1 MTVRVLVVG
10 GGDVALRAARALAS
24 RVQFWVV
31 VRDPAKS
38 AAWRALG
45 ARVIVADLDLWRSLA
60 RIGAAVDQVWV
71 TVPPAGDGV
80 VDPRTRHLQ
89 AVLRRRGVGRRD
101 AHDQVPSSVCAA
113 RPRVVY
119 LSTSGVYGN
128 RAGAWVRESDPVAPQ
143 TARAARR
150 VAAERL
156 WRDWAKRG
164 GWVVRLRVPGI
175 YSAERLP
182 VARLLR
188 GDPAIHEEEDS
199 ISNHIHANDLAQ
211 ILWVAGWRGKTG
223 RAYHAADD
231 QPLPMGA
238 WFDAVADALGLPRPP
253 RLPRQAVLERV
264 GPMMASFLTE
274 SRRLRN
280 DRLKRELRFRLRYPT
295 VFALLA
301 QPIWKERRESCSMA
315 SSSRCISS

>member
-80 VDPRTRHLQ
+80 VDPRTRRLQ
-89 AVLRRRGVGRRD
+89 AALRRSTARSKPRGPGRRHHF
-101 AHDQVPSSVCAA
+101 AL
-113 RPRVVY
+113 RPRMVY
-119 LSTSGVYGN
+119 LSTSGVYGD
-128 RAGAWVRESDPVAPQ
+128 RGGAWVRESDPVAPQ

-199 ISNHIHANDLAQ
+199 ISNHIHADDLAQ

-280 DRLKRELRFRLRYPT
+280 DRLKRELRFRLRCPT

>member
-1 MTVRVLVVG
+1 M
-10 GGDVALRAARALAS
+10 AP

-45 ARVIVADLDLWRSLA
+45 ARVQVADLDCWRSLA

-71 TVPPAGDGV
+71 SAPPAGDARG
-80 VDPRTRHLQ
+80 DPRTRHLQ
-89 AVLRRRGVGRRD
+89 AALRRSTARSKPRGPARRYHL
-101 AHDQVPSSVCAA
+101 AS

-119 LSTSGVYGN
+119 LSTSGVYGD
-128 RAGAWVRESDPVAPQ
+128 RKGAWVRESDPVAPQ

-164 GWVVRLRVPGI
+164 GWAVRLRVPGI
-175 YSAERLP
+175 YAAERLP
-182 VARLLR
+182 VERLRR
-188 GDPAIHEEEDS
+188 GDPAICAESDS
-199 ISNHIHANDLAQ
+199 VSNHIHADDLARF
-211 ILWVAGWRGKTG
+211 LWIAGWRGKNG
-223 RAYHAADD
+223 RVYHASDD

-238 WFDAVADALGLPRPP
+238 WFDAVADAVGLPRPP
-253 RLPRQAVLERV
+253 RLPREAVLARV
-264 GPMMASFLTE
+264 GPMMASFLAE

-280 DRLKRELRFRLRYPT
+280 DRLKRELRLRLRYPT
-295 VFALLA
+295 VFAWLTKA
-301 QPIWKERRESCSMA
+301 IWKERGESCSTA
-315 SSSRCISS
+315 S

>member
-80 VDPRTRHLQ
+80 VDPCTRRLQ
-89 AVLRRRGVGRRD
+89 AALRRSTARSKPRGSGRRHHF
-101 AHDQVPSSVCAA
+101 AL
-113 RPRVVY
+113 RPRMVY
-119 LSTSGVYGN
+119 LSTSGVYGD
-128 RAGAWVRESDPVAPQ
+128 RGGAWVRESDPVAPQ

-199 ISNHIHANDLAQ
+199 ISNHIHADDLAQ

>member
-80 VDPRTRHLQ
+80 VDPCTRRLH
-89 AVLRRRGVGRRD
+89 AALRRSTARSKPRGSGRRHHF
-101 AHDQVPSSVCAA
+101 AL
-113 RPRVVY
+113 RPRMVY
-119 LSTSGVYGN
+119 LSTSGVYGD
-128 RAGAWVRESDPVAPQ
+128 RGGAWVRESDPVAPQ

-199 ISNHIHANDLAQ
+199 ISNHIHADDLAQ

>member
-1 MTVRVLVVG
+1 MTVRVLIVG
-10 GGDVALRAARALAS
+10 GGDVALRAAHALAS

-31 VRDPAKS
+31 VRDPAKCT
-38 AAWRALG
+38 AWRALG
-45 ARVIVADLDLWRSLA
+45 ARVWVADLDCWRSLA

-80 VDPRTRHLQ
+80 IEPRTRRLQ
-89 AVLRRRGVGRRD
+89 AALRRSTARSKPRGPARRY
-101 AHDQVPSSVCAA
+101 HFVS

-119 LSTSGVYGN
+119 LSTSGVYGD
-128 RAGAWVRESDPVAPQ
+128 RQGAWVRESDPVAPQ
-143 TARAARR
+143 TARAQRR

-182 VARLLR
+182 VERLRR
-188 GDPAIHEEEDS
+188 GDPAICAESDS
-199 ISNHIHANDLAQ
+199 VSNHIHADDLARL
-211 ILWVAGWRGKTG
+211 LWVAGWRGKTG

-238 WFDAVADALGLPRPP
+238 WFDAVADAVGLPRPP
-253 RLPRQAVLERV
+253 RLPRETVLARV
-264 GPMMASFLTE
+264 GPMMASFLAE

-280 DRLKRELRFRLRYPT
+280 DRLKRELRFRLHYPT

-315 SSSRCISS
+315 SSSRSISS